1 MNMEHSA
8 KLERETEKISLR
20 RSRSPD
26 NAKFG
31 HFTLL
36 FCKGRKA
43 IVLLIRPFFCDV
55 AVAVAVVVFLNS
67 LLFHIA
73 TQHNM
78 E

>member
-31 HFTLL
+31 HFKLRTRRNLQR
-36 FCKGRKA
+36 FMTHMHSHCSA
-43 IVLLIRPFFCDV
+43 
-55 AVAVAVVVFLNS
+55 
-67 LLFHIA
+67 H
-73 TQHNM
+73 
-78 E
+78 